1 MFALFAF
8 PFFGMIFMTVNAV
21 WTIIEEWEYWN
32 RDWRIIIFASLS
44 IIILW
49 VFYLYNLIKWLS

>member
-21 WTIIEEWEYWN
+21 WTIIEEWDMI
-32 RDWRIIIFASLS
+32 RC
-44 IIILW
+44 
-49 VFYLYNLIKWLS
+49 